1 MEGWLTVSAIYIG
14 LALEAMALV
23 IIGIGSVKVF
33 VAGISTMVF
42 KSSSHDEI
50 RSVWLDYARWL
61 IAGLTFQLAAD
72 LVHTTVAPTW
82 DDIGRLAAIAVTRT
96 FLSYFLE
103 RDMEDIRGRR
113 MGNLSSLQS
122 TPTSSLTRAPQ

>member
-96 FLSYFLE
+96 FLSNATWKIFAAEGWEIYH
-103 RDMEDIRGRR
+103 RCNRR
-113 MGNLSSLQS
+113 RQAL
-122 TPTSSLTRAPQ
+122 